1 METMEK
7 PKSTIEQKI
16 KFLKSV
22 SIFEN
27 MSNDEIKE
35 VASLLNMREYRKNEY
50 IFFEEESEPGLFI
63 LMDGIV
69 KLIKETQDGRTIIV
83 RLVFPKDTFGWI
95 EWGGSNIK
103 SKIKTTQS
111 VNDTFQ
117 IKGTGTATQENRKM
131 PLALYTA
138 QSMTESSVLYLS
150 NQDFIN
156 LAIKYP
162 AFAVKVTCDATHN
175 LLYAYDILKSI
186 ASGRVEERIARV
198 LLELAKSVG
207 EEKEGGKI
215 SIEIPITR
223 QDIAEMT
230 GTTVETAIRI
240 MSKWKKEGIIHTER
254 GYIEI
259 LKKRE
264 LERLMI

>member
-7 PKSTIEQKI
+7 PKSAIEQKV
-16 KFLKSV
+16 KFLKTV

-27 MSNDEIKE
+27 MLNDEIKE
-35 VASLLNMREYRKNEY
+35 VANLLSFREYRKNEY

-95 EWGGSNIK
+95 EWGGANIK
-103 SKIKTTQS
+103 SKLKTT
-111 VNDTFQ
+111 
-117 IKGTGTATQENRKM
+117 
-131 PLALYTA
+131 YTA

-162 AFAVKVTCDATHN
+162 AFAIKVTCDATHN

-198 LLELAKSVG
+198 VLELAKAIG

-240 MSKWKKEGIIHTER
+240 MSKWKKDGIIHTER

>member
-7 PKSTIEQKI
+7 PKSSADQKI
-16 KFLKSV
+16 KFLKTV
-22 SIFEN
+22 NIFEN
-27 MSNDEIKE
+27 MTNDEIKE
-35 VASLLNMREYRKNEY
+35 VASLLNIREYRKNEY

-83 RLVFPKDTFGWI
+83 RLVFPRDTFGWI
-95 EWGGSNIK
+95 EWGGSNVK
-103 SKIKTTQS
+103 SKIKTT
-111 VNDTFQ
+111 
-117 IKGTGTATQENRKM
+117 
-131 PLALYTA
+131 YTA
-138 QSMTESSVLYLS
+138 QSMTESTVLYLS

-198 LLELAKSVG
+198 LLELAKAVG
-207 EEKEGGKI
+207 EEKESGKI

-240 MSKWKKEGIIHTER
+240 MSKWKKDGIIHTER

>member
-7 PKSTIEQKI
+7 PKSTIDQKI

-22 SIFEN
+22 SMFEN

-103 SKIKTTQS
+103 SKIKTT
-111 VNDTFQ
+111 
-117 IKGTGTATQENRKM
+117 
-131 PLALYTA
+131 YTA

-198 LLELAKSVG
+198 ILDLAKSVG

>member
-7 PKSTIEQKI
+7 PKSTIDQKI

-69 KLIKETQDGRTIIV
+69 KLIKETQDGRTIIA

-103 SKIKTTQS
+103 SKIKTT
-111 VNDTFQ
+111 
-117 IKGTGTATQENRKM
+117 
-131 PLALYTA
+131 YTA

>member
-7 PKSTIEQKI
+7 PKSTIDQKI

-103 SKIKTTQS
+103 SKIKTT
-111 VNDTFQ
+111 
-117 IKGTGTATQENRKM
+117 
-131 PLALYTA
+131 YTA

-175 LLYAYDILKSI
+175 LLYAYDILKYI

-198 LLELAKSVG
+198 LLELSKSVG

>member
-1 METMEK
+1 
-7 PKSTIEQKI
+7 
-16 KFLKSV
+16 
-22 SIFEN
+22 

-111 VNDTFQ
+111 DNDAFLNKE
-117 IKGTGTATQENRKM
+117 KGQVCHGLIGTSKLRER

>member
-7 PKSTIEQKI
+7 QKSNIDQKI
-16 KFLKSV
+16 RFLKSV
-22 SIFEN
+22 GIFEN

-35 VASLLNMREYRKNEY
+35 VASLLNSRDYRKNEY

-83 RLVFPKDTFGWI
+83 RLIFPKDTFGWI
-95 EWGGSNIK
+95 EWGGSSVK
-103 SKIKTTQS
+103 SKIKTT
-111 VNDTFQ
+111 
-117 IKGTGTATQENRKM
+117 
-131 PLALYTA
+131 YTA

-240 MSKWKKEGIIHTER
+240 MSKWKKDGIIHTER